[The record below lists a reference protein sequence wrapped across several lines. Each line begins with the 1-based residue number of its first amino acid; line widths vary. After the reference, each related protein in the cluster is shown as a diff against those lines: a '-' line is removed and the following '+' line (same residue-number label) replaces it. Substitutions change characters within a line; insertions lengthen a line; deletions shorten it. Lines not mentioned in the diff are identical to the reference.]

1 MLQIPLE
8 LEKQSGPLYR
18 RLYQALAAQ
27 IRTGAIPA
35 GTRLP
40 GKRTLAAELS
50 LSVNTVDTAYQML
63 AAEGYLESRARS
75 GFVVLP
81 FEGPAFAGAAAEIPS
96 AKRSPGAAPPAGTL
110 SAAGETGSTAGG
122 STGLAAPA
130 DRRSAQ
136 RRPGTAAA
144 WRFDLSTRG
153 VDTGL
158 FPFRIWG
165 RIQRELLYTAPE
177 LLHPGPAQGDEE
189 LRAAL
194 ADYLAAYRGV
204 RCSAGQLVVGAGM
217 EYLLGLLTPLLD
229 GPAAVEDPCYPRA
242 RAVLE
247 NGGLICRGIPVDE
260 GGLSVP
266 ALAQS
271 GAALCYVT
279 PSHQFP
285 TGATMPAPRRAELL
299 RWAAADPGRRYIVED
314 DYDSEFRYDIRP
326 LPSLQGMAGAG
337 GPVIYLS
344 TCSRSLAP
352 SIRIAY
358 MVLPLPLL
366 ERWRQRYGLY
376 SSTVSRYEQQTLAR
390 FIREGHF
397 TRHLARMRMEYK
409 RRRDALAEAL
419 YAAFGREEL
428 RLAGLHT
435 GLHLL
440 LSLQNGPPEGE
451 MVARAAAAGIRL
463 TGLSGY
469 YHDAG
474 ALCPPSTVVLG
485 YGGLAPSDAPALAE
499 ALKAAWR

>member
-8 LEKQSGPLYR
+8 LEKQGGPLYR

-81 FEGPAFAGAAAEIPS
+81 FEGPAFAGAAPEILPAGAS
-96 AKRSPGAAPPAGTL
+96 AGAARPGGMI
-110 SAAGETGSTAGG
+110 SAAGKTKDGAGS
-122 STGLAAPA
+122 SAAPA
-130 DRRSAQ
+130 EQADRESAG
-136 RRPGTAAA
+136 PGPAAPA

-247 NGGLICRGIPVDE
+247 NGGLICRSIPVDE

-299 RWAAADPGRRYIVED
+299 RWAAAAPGQRYIVED

-440 LSLQNGPPEGE
+440 LTLQNGPPEGE

-469 YHDAG
+469 YHGAG

-485 YGGLAPSDAPALAE
+485 YGGLAPSDASALAE